1 MLNRDHFPRAQNA
14 QKPLV
19 SISAMPYAQKVAAE
33 YKALETGYNN
43 GRYNFTGKALISYRK
58 FLSDPVGYRELLSQD
73 NISGLREKPD
83 LKTTSRL
90 VLYYLTGARNEPE
103 RNTAGKYARI
113 VDYMHKERVANAAA
127 ADYVR
132 GAGGIAELL
141 KKARGRE
148 ALKAADPTR
157 QDEDR
162 ELNQVEGPDD
172 TSTSRDV
179 TDDLFD
185 SEQDV
190 SIRLGREKL
199 AQVLDSEIGV
209 DESFY
214 LECRKGGPTAGGGI
228 RIVGRLWDS
237 ESE

>member
-1 MLNRDHFPRAQNA
+1 
-14 QKPLV
+14 
-19 SISAMPYAQKVAAE
+19 
-33 YKALETGYNN
+33 
-43 GRYNFTGKALISYRK
+43 
-58 FLSDPVGYRELLSQD
+58 
-73 NISGLREKPD
+73 

-113 VDYMHKERVANAAA
+113 VDYMDKERVANAAA

-148 ALKAADPTR
+148 ALKAADQTR
-157 QDEDR
+157 RADNRD
-162 ELNQVEGPDD
+162 LNQGEEPDE
-172 TSTSRDV
+172 TGTRTAASV
-179 TDDLFD
+179 DDLFD
-185 SEQDV
+185 PKQDV
-190 SIRLGREKL
+190 SIRLGRDKL
-199 AQVLDSEIGV
+199 AQVLDSEIGM

-214 LECRKGGPTAGGGI
+214 LECRKRGLVDRDGI